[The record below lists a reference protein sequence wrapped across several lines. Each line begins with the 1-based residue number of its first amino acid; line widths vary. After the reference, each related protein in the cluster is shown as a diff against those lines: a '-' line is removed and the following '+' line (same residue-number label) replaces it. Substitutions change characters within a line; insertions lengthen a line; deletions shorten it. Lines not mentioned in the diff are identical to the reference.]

1 MTAVPNRQIQLQFQS
16 AYGFVHQDLSAVR
29 CVSDR
34 FLWLGCD
41 ETATLE
47 RVTIEGDIAA
57 DHKHISLTD
66 YLDLPNETDEEVDV
80 EGIAYS
86 DHYLWVV
93 GSHSLKRKKAKLD
106 ASDAENIE
114 RLARLEQEDNRYL
127 LARIPHVEG
136 ELFKICSQP
145 DNPEITLTAAQLEF
159 KKSGNTLIK
168 VLKDDPHLGA
178 FLKADIPGKDNG
190 FDIEGIAAY
199 PSEED
204 GETRIFIGLRGPVLR
219 GWAILLELQLEADGS
234 DLKLT
239 KMGPDKV
246 RYRKHFVDLR
256 GLGIRDLCPIGNDL
270 LILAGPTMDL
280 SAAIRLFCL
289 KDIDHLDND
298 ALLNPDAVLE
308 IPYGQGFDKA
318 EGITLLPD
326 GNLLVVYDSPGSDRV
341 NQAMTAVLA
350 DVFELSS

>member
-1 MTAVPNRQIQLQFQS
+1 TKLLQ
-16 AYGFVHQDLSAVR
+16 
-29 CVSDR
+29 
-34 FLWLGCD
+34 
-41 ETATLE
+41 
-47 RVTIEGDIAA
+47 
-57 DHKHISLTD
+57 
-66 YLDLPNETDEEVDV
+66 
-80 EGIAYS
+80 
-86 DHYLWVV
+86 
-93 GSHSLKRKKAKLD
+93 
-106 ASDAENIE
+106 
-114 RLARLEQEDNRYL
+114 
-127 LARIPHVEG
+127 
-136 ELFKICSQP
+136 
-145 DNPEITLTAAQLEF
+145 
-159 KKSGNTLIK
+159 
-168 VLKDDPHLGA
+168 DDPHLGA

-190 FDIEGIAAY
+190 FDIEGIAVY
-199 PSEED
+199 PGENI
-204 GETRIFIGLRGPVLR
+204 GETRAFIGLRGPVLR
-219 GWAILLELQLEADGS
+219 GWAILLELQLKADGS

-350 DVFELSS
+350 DVFELSSDWGFSL